1 MATKRPADSNDDP
14 NPNLPCKPK
23 LEDQDHYDAPNLN
36 EKDMEVIKDSLKM
49 SFPSDYQQL
58 NASTLRLLF
67 YEVAHAARGKR
78 AGIKLTDVDSF
89 VSLAMGNVV
98 LREDCRKAIVEHDP
112 RDLLRNRQIMQQRRD
127 DEIDFFDID
136 PMVLSA
142 VKEAWDCNYV
152 GDFAE
157 ILVQAIDKAL
167 GSSAGGYSN
176 LGSII
181 QSSGYGKSRMVDE
194 VAKSRFTFPFNLR
207 PAEESASLAYPHPDN
222 CVREYFSRKHK
233 QNVLT
238 RDRLFFLHLFDLTF
252 KKLNSIEF
260 ESKTAAELPEL
271 WREWLKS
278 NRSDFYGYVART
290 AEEDFIEKAEQKTYG
305 IFELNAALM
314 CLLKRL
320 GAPDKGLA
328 LFLYFDEV
336 HSLFFSADKDAG
348 VRRWDT
354 LCSTLAH
361 LTTIVAEG
369 TQVSGKRNVF
379 CLSLSTASHFRVIK
393 YMAPSSRQPAPT
405 VTLFAPFTSTPFD
418 IMEPFDPST
427 KTFGDLE
434 RVTYLAQFGRPLWRS
449 MLKTGSGAVMRLARV
464 KLSGKPEESTP
475 RSLVFPSDDK
485 LGPIEENGKFSAK
498 FLTNFAAVSTRV
510 LIDVEPERE
519 TGRRLIATLVRNHL
533 RTVFF
538 IPENRDHMMTGV
550 PSEPILAEA
559 AAVIMHRNSKPIRM
573 MEFLKIL
580 LQSNLI
586 GNGERGEL
594 VARALLIM
602 AIDEAIHKE
611 GRNVAI
617 DEAVREQR
625 RYPFDLEQ
633 IYDNGKTAYHK
644 VVPVK
649 EFIEALFADKHHRA
663 VMESLPENVN
673 PDNKP
678 PTFEK
683 AFENGYVCFTHF
695 MRFGEPEDLNNPMAF
710 LAFIRG
716 AAAQFNHPTFDM
728 GVPVAILPEGEDLKS
743 CPLSAV
749 RWTWLLFSVKGREAA
764 QSGYWMNTDNPGL
777 WESKAPPVPNHDFT
791 PVATFVMELSIFR
804 RKPAEGDPSSASTSS
819 LPTEIKPKAPPTRT
833 SPWLSTNKHSH
844 PRYAFVITGCT
855 AEVYSVIKEA
865 EKDSYRTVLSAGG
878 LATETPRYELV
889 AKNFRAAK
897 PTVSYNT
904 DCWNFLSPKFHE
916 KYDMPDWEDLE
927 LDVDQGSVEVLK
939 YQDVDGDDDQVE
951 EDTAMDIVDGGV
963 GPSAQGV
970 PRKRYFGMHSSGPL
984 KSQKSSRFRL

>member
-1 MATKRPADSNDDP
+1 MAPKRRSDSDDP
-14 NPNLPCKPK
+14 NPNPLRQPK
-23 LEDQDHYDAPNLN
+23 FGDQYHYDAPNLN
-36 EKDMEVIKDSLKM
+36 EEDMKAIQNSLERW
-49 SFPSDYQQL
+49 FPPSNQVL
-58 NASTLRLLF
+58 NDPTLGLLYF
-67 YEVAHAARGKR
+67 VLARDAWVCAKS
-78 AGIKLTDVDSF
+78 AGIKPLDGDSF
-89 VSLAMGNVV
+89 VSLAKDNVV
-98 LREDCRKAIVEHDP
+98 VREDCRKAIVEHDP
-112 RDLLRNRQIMQQRRD
+112 RDLLRNRQIVQQRGD
-127 DEIDFFDID
+127 VEKDFVGVD
-136 PMVLSA
+136 PTVLSA

-167 GSSAGGYSN
+167 AGPSAGGYSN

-194 VAKSRFTFPFNLR
+194 VAKIRFTFPFNLR

-222 CVREYFSRKHK
+222 CVRKYFSHSSDRKA
-233 QNVLT
+233 LAL
-238 RDRLFFLHLFDLTF
+238 RDRLFFFHLFNLTV

-278 NRSDFYGYVART
+278 NRSDFYGCVAQM
-290 AEEDFIEKAEQKTYG
+290 AEEDFMEKAEQKTYG
-305 IFELNAALM
+305 TSELKAALM

-328 LFLYFDEV
+328 LFLYFDEF
-336 HSLFFSADKDAG
+336 HSLFFSADNDAG
-348 VRRWDT
+348 VRNHTRWDT

-379 CLSLSTASHFRVIK
+379 CLSLSTASHFRVMSRPK
-393 YMAPSSRQPAPT
+393 YMAPSSRKATPT
-405 VTLFAPFTSTPFD
+405 ATLFAPFTSTPFD

-464 KLSGKPEESTP
+464 KLSCKPEESTP
-475 RSLVFPSDDK
+475 RSLVLPSDDK
-485 LGPIEENGKFSAK
+485 LGPIEENGNFSAK
-498 FLTNFAAVSTRV
+498 FLINFAAVSTRV

-538 IPENRDHMMTGV
+538 FPENRDYMMTGV

-580 LQSNLI
+580 FQSNLI

-602 AIDEAIHKE
+602 AIDEAIHKQ
-611 GRNVAI
+611 GRNAAI
-617 DEAVREQR
+617 DEAIREQR
-625 RYPFDLEQ
+625 PYPFDLER
-633 IYDNGKTAYHK
+633 IYDNGETAYHK

-673 PDNKP
+673 PDDKP

-683 AFENGYVCFTHF
+683 AFKNGYVCFTHF

-710 LAFIRG
+710 LAFLRG

-728 GVPVAILPEGEDLKS
+728 GVPVAILPEGKDLKS

-749 RWTWLLFSVKGREAA
+749 RWTWLFFSVKDREAA
-764 QSGYWMNTDNPGL
+764 QSARYWMNTDDPAL
-777 WESKAPPVPNHDFT
+777 WETKVPVPNHDFT
-791 PVATFVMELSIFR
+791 PVATFVMDLSIFR
-804 RKPAEGDPSSASTSS
+804 PKASEGDSSAASTSN
-819 LPTEIKPKAPPTRT
+819 LPTEIKPKAPPSRT
-833 SPWLSTNKHSH
+833 SPRRPQKQHPH
-844 PRYAFVITGCT
+844 PRYAFIITGCT

-865 EKDSYRTVLSAGG
+865 EKDSYRAVLSAGG

-889 AKNFRAAK
+889 AKTLRAAK

-904 DCWNFLSPKFHE
+904 DCWNFFPPGFHI
-916 KYDMPDWEDLE
+916 KYDIPSWEDLE
-927 LDVDQGSVEVLK
+927 VDVDQGSVEVL
-939 YQDVDGDDDQVE
+939 QFQGMDGDTQVE
-951 EDTAMDIVDGGV
+951 QDTAMDILDGGV
-963 GPSAQGV
+963 GFSDTCVRDVEP
-970 PRKRYFGMHSSGPL
+970 
-984 KSQKSSRFRL
+984 